1 MAESMTAGGPGGLE
15 VSQSR
20 VEQGGL
26 RILMTCAHR
35 GIHGAKPSITGHLT
49 SSLREAGQEVDTA
62 GWGRHCEGES
72 WTTKLLGRG
81 SDLVGIGRRLA
92 RGNYDV
98 LFVHTQH
105 DWRTLARDIPL
116 AAVGRRHCR
125 AVVLEFHG
133 SQSNRLVSSGD
144 LAFRAA
150 TRSLLRRCHGVLLLS
165 TEELTEWRRFC
176 GKPAYYVVRN
186 PFSAEEM
193 LAKLNACSPSPG
205 RPDILNLLFVGRLIR
220 EKGIYELLSATAS
233 ILRECLCHLV
243 LVGDGPETD
252 RVRRRIGELGLA
264 KYTTL
269 AGYLSGGALMAAY
282 RTAAL
287 FALPTYAEGFP
298 TVVSEAMAAGLPV
311 VTTGIRGAADHL
323 AEGVNAL
330 FVPPR
335 DPEALARA
343 LLRLIKDAGL
353 RARMSAANLAKVRE
367 FAPSIVVHDYVAAM
381 RDVLV
386 TAQQAT

>member
-1 MAESMTAGGPGGLE
+1 MSVT
-15 VSQSR
+15 SS
-20 VEQGGL
+20 VEPRGL

-35 GIHGAKPSITGHLT
+35 GIHSAKPSIIGHLT
-49 SSLREAGQEVDTA
+49 SSLREAGHEVDTA

-72 WTTKLLGRG
+72 GTAKLLGRC

-116 AAVGRRHCR
+116 AAVGRRHAR

-133 SQSNRLVSSGD
+133 SQSNRLVSSGE

-165 TEELTEWRRFC
+165 TEELTEWRRFY
-176 GKPAYYVVRN
+176 GKRAYYVVRN
-186 PFSAEEM
+186 PFSAEEL
-193 LAKLNACSPSPG
+193 LAKLNACGPAPR
-205 RPDILNLLFVGRLIR
+205 RPDLPNLLFVGRLIR

-243 LVGDGPETD
+243 LVGDGPESE
-252 RVRRRIGELGLA
+252 RVRQRIEELGIA
-264 KYTTL
+264 EHTTL
-269 AGYLSGGALMAAY
+269 AGYLTGGALMAAY
-282 RTAAL
+282 RAAT
-287 FALPTYAEGFP
+287 FFTLPSYSEGFP
-298 TVVSEAMAAGLPV
+298 TVISEAMAAGLPV

-323 AEGVNAL
+323 GEGVNAL

-335 DPEALARA
+335 DAEALARA
-343 LLRLIKDAGL
+343 LRRLIQDAGL

-381 RDVLV
+381 RDVLGA
-386 TAQQAT
+386 AQKAG